1 MTIRD
6 KISGMLEN
14 CGMFPTMAEKVM
26 DFVVEKYEWGFEG
39 ISWDTQCDYP
49 KVIPYI
55 ILGSIKPLVLEYLR
69 EHHPKAWFLPM
80 FLPDVEREAFMQTP
94 TNYPLPDKGLGY
106 TIPKE
111 MGWGKMIEIMERHGA
126 IPGDWQHFMQDCDTE
141 IAGHFVPEVCECPH
155 CGSRELETGRF
166 DPEGMVN
173 KVECLSCKSE
183 WLDVYK
189 YVGIDLNP

>member
-1 MTIRD
+1 MN
-6 KISGMLEN
+6 KAN
-14 CGMFPTMAEKVM
+14 
-26 DFVVEKYEWGFEG
+26 
-39 ISWDTQCDYP
+39 Q
-49 KVIPYI
+49 
-55 ILGSIKPLVLEYLR
+55 ILNEVLEVLDGTGVPNLHWVKGQL
-69 EHHPKAWFLPM
+69 ETVQEELK
-80 FLPDVEREAFMQTP
+80 
-94 TNYPLPDKGLGY
+94 NNPLPDKGLGY

-111 MGWGKMIEIMERHGA
+111 MGWGKMIEIMKRHGA

-141 IAGHFVPEVCECPH
+141 IARHFVPEVCECPH